1 MPIRNVLYLHGFASS
16 PSSAKAALL
25 GDRLAPFGI
34 ALRAPDF
41 NEPDFATLTV
51 TRMLEQTARELA
63 RLPAGPTALIGSS
76 LGGFVAVHAAA
87 RRGPELRGPQRGP
100 HARQPRV
107 GPERGSRVGGPE
119 LGAQR
124 QGSGQDPQASAPVV
138 SLLLL
143 APAFEFGR
151 NRIRQLGPG
160 GVDRWKTTDRLEV
173 FHHAHGETREVHYEL
188 YVDAQRYDAFS
199 LKLEVPTVIIYGT
212 RDESVEP
219 ASIERWARGR
229 LNVRLVPVDDGHQL
243 TNSLD
248 VIWQE
253 TAKALGLD
261 T

>member
-76 LGGFVAVHAAA
+76 LGGFVAVHAAT
-87 RRGPELRGPQRGP
+87 RR
-100 HARQPRV
+100 
-107 GPERGSRVGGPE
+107 GPE

-253 TAKALGLD
+253 TAKAVGLN

>member
-41 NEPDFATLTV
+41 NKPDFATLTV
-51 TRMLEQTARELA
+51 TRMLEQTARELT

-87 RRGPELRGPQRGP
+87 RRGPGAGLGTQR
-100 HARQPRV
+100 R
-107 GPERGSRVGGPE
+107 
-119 LGAQR
+119 
-124 QGSGQDPQASAPVV
+124 GSGQNPQTSAPIA
-138 SLLLL
+138 SLILL

-151 NRIRQLGPG
+151 NRIRQLGSG

-199 LKLEVPTVIIYGT
+199 LKLEVPIVIIYGT

-229 LNVRLVPVDDGHQL
+229 LDVRLVPVDDGHQL

>member
-87 RRGPELRGPQRGP
+87 RRD
-100 HARQPRV
+100 
-107 GPERGSRVGGPE
+107 PE

-138 SLLLL
+138 FLLLL

-253 TAKALGLD
+253 TAKAVGLN

>member
-87 RRGPELRGPQRGP
+87 RRDPEFG
-100 HARQPRV
+100 AERQ
-107 GPERGSRVGGPE
+107 
-119 LGAQR
+119 A
-124 QGSGQDPQASAPVV
+124 SGQDPQASAPVV
-138 SLLLL
+138 FLLLL

>member
-87 RRGPELRGPQRGP
+87 RR
-100 HARQPRV
+100 
-107 GPERGSRVGGPE
+107 GPE

-253 TAKALGLD
+253 TAKAVGLN

>member
-16 PSSAKAALL
+16 PSSTKAALL

-41 NEPDFATLTV
+41 NKPDFATLTV

-87 RRGPELRGPQRGP
+87 RRGP
-100 HARQPRV
+100 V
-107 GPERGSRVGGPE
+107 
-119 LGAQR
+119 
-124 QGSGQDPQASAPVV
+124 AS
-138 SLLLL
+138 LILL

-151 NRIRQLGPG
+151 NRTRQLGPG

-173 FHHAHGETREVHYEL
+173 FHHAYGETREVHYEL
-188 YVDAQRYDAFS
+188 YADAQRYDAFS
-199 LKLEVPTVIIYGT
+199 LKLEVPTMIIYGT

-219 ASIERWARGR
+219 ASVERWARGR

-243 TNSLD
+243 TNSLE
-248 VIWQE
+248 VVWEE
-253 TAKALGLD
+253 TAKAVGLN

>member
-87 RRGPELRGPQRGP
+87 RRD
-100 HARQPRV
+100 
-107 GPERGSRVGGPE
+107 PE

-138 SLLLL
+138 FLLLL